1 MYISKDMS
9 TDTLGMVFRDYIREN
24 AERIAQDLLNEIL
37 VQSIAENHHSEE
49 DNDGAEIVIR
59 IRVPGTRECDRL
71 VESGEIHSVEMNPE

>member
-1 MYISKDMS
+1 MKASIEMPIE
-9 TDTLGMVFRDYIREN
+9 TLRMVFRDYIREN

-71 VESGEIHSVEMNPE
+71 VESGEIHSVELNPE

>member
-9 TDTLGMVFRDYIREN
+9 IETLGMVFRDYIREN

-37 VQSIAENHHSEE
+37 IQGIAENHHSEE

-71 VESGEIHSVEMNPE
+71 IESGEIHSVELNPE